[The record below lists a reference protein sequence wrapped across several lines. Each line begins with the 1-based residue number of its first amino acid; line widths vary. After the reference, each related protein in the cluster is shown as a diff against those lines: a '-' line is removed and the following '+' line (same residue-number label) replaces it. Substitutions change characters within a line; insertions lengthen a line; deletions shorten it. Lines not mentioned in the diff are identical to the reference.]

1 VLRPVG
7 DSTSSRS
14 SISGLSTKR
23 LTSTLY
29 DIIYNFLNAR
39 LRQHFYYLFI
49 TYIAIMQLY
58 ASFKVGRKHLRIV
71 VVFEHC
77 EQARA
82 KKIPNEV
89 IPKINKRVDHVPREI
104 QLFS

>member
-1 VLRPVG
+1 
-7 DSTSSRS
+7 
-14 SISGLSTKR
+14 
-23 LTSTLY
+23 
-29 DIIYNFLNAR
+29 
-39 LRQHFYYLFI
+39 
-49 TYIAIMQLY
+49 MQLY